1 MNILIDI
8 LQMRKYFNI
17 LSLVLAILSF
27 SACGVKNG
35 YVIGEYGKYPLS
47 GEIIAAETNDSVQA
61 VKDNIG
67 LLWQNDSLQITLN
80 QGRQLLRAKTGKD
93 TLYLY
98 EAPRGAESNLQAQA
112 ANDTTRQYT
121 FYIPT
126 RELFIIKYND
136 SLVYPVMPTTE
147 PCEYPLDIKSMGEK
161 KLYEFKKIQEESKNI
176 PQTQPVLSPNYEMYP
191 LELRAGKYLWNVRQS
206 LNGMDC
212 RCIVDSSKVLLLNVD
227 GSWLQYSNKNL
238 INCGIMRKRKSSV
251 YEMLNYKKEI
261 VYFLDTTAFDG
272 HIIGLKEDTRRWKEN
287 IPYAPNE
294 YLYIGKHSII
304 SHKLFPCR
312 QDSTM
317 LLFFEFGDNFIFEG
331 STCGWQKTSN
341 NY

>member
-1 MNILIDI
+1 MKQIFFI
-8 LQMRKYFNI
+8 
-17 LSLVLAILSF
+17 LVLIFLLAG
-27 SACGVKNG
+27 CGAKKN
-35 YVIGEYGKYPLS
+35 VAKQSEK
-47 GEIIAAETNDSVQA
+47 IALQGQGVLVATSSEKEKPTL
-61 VKDNIG
+61 G
-67 LLWQNDSLQITLN
+67 LLWQNDQLQITLN
-80 QGRQLLRAKTGKD
+80 QGRQLESYRAETD

-98 EAPRGAESNLQAQA
+98 ETAR
-112 ANDTTRQYT
+112 DTADHSTRKYT
-121 FYIPT
+121 LSIPT
-126 RELFIIKYND
+126 RELLIIKHND
-136 SLVYPVMPTTE
+136 SLVYPVMPAIE
-147 PCEYPLDIKSMGEK
+147 PCEYPLEIKSMSAKNLNEFKRKQEENEK
-161 KLYEFKKIQEESKNI
+161 KPKSL
-176 PQTQPVLSPNYEMYP
+176 PVLSPNYEMYP

-294 YLYIGKHSII
+294 YLCIGKHSII

-331 STCGWQKTSN
+331 STCGWQRISSKKQ
-341 NY
+341 